1 MPPLHWPTSN
11 DSLSKELAKQQRAVR
26 DSYAAYRAPPLGLQP
41 TGEALAAAAASWAE
55 QMLRGG
61 RNEQL
66 PQDHI
71 PPDTLGAM
79 RMHRDRATN
88 FSAASLPVSVR
99 RLPVFCNSP
108 PFEPRTR
115 SQAID
120 RLIPRR
126 AHCQTRSA
134 ALTCITLW
142 PSSRT
147 RRAM

>member
-1 MPPLHWPTSN
+1 MAPLHWPTSN

-71 PPDTLGAM
+71 PPDILGAM
-79 RMHRDRATN
+79 RMHRNRATN

-99 RLPVFCNSP
+99 RLPVFCDSQP
-108 PFEPRTR
+108 IEPRTR